1 MARPRGSDTV
11 SVIFYINIIN
21 TIFRGPSSDCG
32 ASGKPTVRSGGDVE
46 FTFRNSL
53 LSNNGTDVEVGQIPE
68 IYYTLKNVEE
78 LSDDLKDIQEPPSE
92 EKLPLISFKTL
103 FQITPETISNLFCI
117 FDWAMKG
124 SFSSRDYGNTKD
136 YRREDYNVDD
146 YNMRKDYSN
155 EEEAIWKQERAA
167 FIAVIS
173 LRMLRLYI
181 SLLSSTLDSEARD
194 ESESPKKSMKNCLGR
209 FDEFTNLVID
219 FSNILKNIF
228 SFADER
234 FFLQDRIGAFVMEE
248 TVESYVACAELLLPS
263 ACIVRS
269 KISQAI
275 SKEKRNW
282 SLLALLK
289 ACQKLESI
297 ALEIL
302 IPEKGQLDNQLENP
316 VGILGEKLSKYFFPA
331 GNGNN
336 ELTGSGIIRFLFDL
350 GFAVSEHENEVS
362 LVLKQFYKII

>member
-1 MARPRGSDTV
+1 MSSWLRYSTFCFCLHVD
-11 SVIFYINIIN
+11 IIDI
-21 TIFRGPSSDCG
+21 TFRGPSSDCG
-32 ASGKPTVRSGGDVE
+32 ASGKSTLRAGGDVE

-68 IYYTLKNVEE
+68 IYYTLKNSEE
-78 LSDDLKDIQEPPSE
+78 FSDDIKELREPPTE
-92 EKLPLISFKTL
+92 ETLPLISFKSL

-124 SFSSRDYGNTKD
+124 SFSSKD
-136 YRREDYNVDD
+136 YHRGEDYDGGDDYNVK
-146 YNMRKDYSN
+146 KDYSN
-155 EEEAIWKQERAA
+155 DEEAVWKQERAA

-181 SLLSSTLDSEARD
+181 SLLSSTLGSEAKD
-194 ESESPKKSMKNCLGR
+194 ESESPKKSMKNCLGQ
-209 FDEFTNLVID
+209 FDEFTNLIID

-234 FFLQDRIGAFVMEE
+234 FFLQDKIGAFVMEE

-263 ACIVRS
+263 ASIVRS

-289 ACQKLESI
+289 ACQKLENI

-302 IPEKGQLDNQLENP
+302 IPEKSQVDNQLDNP
-316 VGILGEKLSKYFFPA
+316 VGSLGEKLSRYFFPT

-350 GFAVSEHENEVS
+350 GFAVSEQVNEVS
-362 LVLKQFYKII
+362 LVLMKIKL